1 MKKVQDNTFS
11 SLGLQSEIMQAI
23 EQMGYKEMTEI
34 QRKALPVLLVG
45 GEVVAKAPTG
55 TGKTC
60 AFGIPIVQETDPEG
74 KTVTSLVLAPTREL
88 ALQISDDLRALAAFK
103 PGVKVVTVYGGDP
116 IDRQVKALKNNP
128 QILVATPG
136 RLIDLFKHRHVRLDT
151 VRRVVLDE
159 CDKMLDMGFFK
170 DVRYLIEKTPKERN
184 LNMFSATISREV
196 MDMSWLYQKNPQEL
210 TVERTEE
217 SKPKIRQYIIESVGA
232 QKTKDCVRLIKAR
245 GFERVII
252 FTNTKR
258 MADMLAARLKERGLA
273 AECLHGDMRQQARTK
288 VMNDFKAGKLPVLVA
303 TDVAARGI
311 DVDDVDAVI
320 NYDIPDE
327 TPHYLHRIG
336 RTGRAGKEGESFT
349 FYYGEDDAPKLRELE
364 RITGTKA
371 VHMRFTSDGTPEEF
385 TPEETVR
392 TTMRAPSPPRL
403 RRNR

>member
-1 MKKVQDNTFS
+1 MQDNTFS

-34 QRKALPVLLVG
+34 QRKALPVLLQG

-60 AFGIPIVQETDPEG
+60 AFGIPIVQETDPLG
-74 KTVTSLVLAPTREL
+74 TAITSLVLAPTREL
-88 ALQISDDLRALAAFK
+88 ALQIAGDLEALARFK
-103 PGVKVVTVYGGDP
+103 PGVKVITVYGGDP
-116 IDRQVKALKNNP
+116 IERQVKALKDNP

-136 RLIDLFKHRHVRLDT
+136 RLIDLFKHRHIRLDA
-151 VRRVVLDE
+151 VHRVVLDE

-170 DVRYLIEKTPKERN
+170 DVRYLIDKTPKDRN

-196 MDMSWLYQKNPQEL
+196 MDISWLYQKNPQEL
-210 TVERTEE
+210 TVERNEE
-217 SKPKIRQYIIESVGA
+217 SKPKIKQYIIESVGA
-232 QKTKDCVRLIKAR
+232 QKTKDCARLIKTR
-245 GFERVII
+245 GFARVII
-252 FTNTKR
+252 FSNTKR
-258 MADMLAARLKERGLA
+258 MADMLAMRLKERGIA
-273 AECLHGDMRQQARTK
+273 AECLHGDMHQQARTK
-288 VMNDFKAGKLPVLVA
+288 VMNDFKDGKLPVLVA

-311 DVDDVDAVI
+311 DVDDIDAVI

-327 TPHYLHRIG
+327 APHYLHRIG

-349 FYYGEDDAPKLRELE
+349 FYYGEDDVPRLKELE

-371 VHMRFTSDGTPEEF
+371 IHMRFTSDGLPEEY